1 MFHVYQLHEDS
12 PTSEELEEE
21 EHITAAHHWLL
32 PSGII
37 SMIPPTVLLVTTLL
51 LFYKVEFQGL
61 WESLVFDCD
70 IKEKVKILGAEEM

>member
-32 PSGII
+32 PSG
-37 SMIPPTVLLVTTLL
+37 TTHGPSN
-51 LFYKVEFQGL
+51 FFASKYTAF
-61 WESLVFDCD
+61 
-70 IKEKVKILGAEEM
+70 IL

>member
-12 PTSEELEEE
+12 PTSEEIEEE

-32 PSGII
+32 PSGTHG
-37 SMIPPTVLLVTTLL
+37 SSNFFARL
-51 LFYKVEFQGL
+51 LFYTVEFQGL

-70 IKEKVKILGAEEM
+70 IKEKVNLCAAVRNVGSLF

>member
-32 PSGII
+32 PSGMCGP
-37 SMIPPTVLLVTTLL
+37 SKFFT
-51 LFYKVEFQGL
+51 
-61 WESLVFDCD
+61 SLAYYM
-70 IKEKVKILGAEEM
+70 L